1 MTKNEKIARVI
12 LIIYGGVKA
21 FYASIFFFSLLLM
34 KLIGTDM
41 RAETIW
47 FIYMPLLMILGFAF
61 LFFGIY
67 FKKLNIPKLNTHIIL
82 SVLSIVWLICYT
94 ISTTSVTMTNQPNT
108 YTPPVIRLIFV
119 LFGIIISFSAF
130 LIPQI
135 IIGIKLYSAEKN
147 RTLS

>member
-21 FYASIFFFSLLLM
+21 FYAGVFFFSLLLM
-34 KLIGTDM
+34 KLMGTDLH
-41 RAETIW
+41 AETIW
-47 FIYMPLLMILGFAF
+47 FIYMPILMVLGFAF

-67 FKKLNIPKLNTHIIL
+67 LKKLTIPKLKTHIIL

-94 ISTTSVTMTNQPNT
+94 ISTTNVTITDQPDTNTSPI
-108 YTPPVIRLIFV
+108 IRLVFV
-119 LFGIIISFSAF
+119 IFGIIVSFSAF

-147 RTLS
+147 RTVA